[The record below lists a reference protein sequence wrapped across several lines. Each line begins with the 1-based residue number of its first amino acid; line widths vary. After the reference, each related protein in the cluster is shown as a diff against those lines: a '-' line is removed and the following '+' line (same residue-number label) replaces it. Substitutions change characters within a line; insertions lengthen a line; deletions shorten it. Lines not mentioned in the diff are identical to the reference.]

1 MTGYSW
7 KLLLFFTR
15 KQHIGIFS
23 AALGAAALVSA
34 LRTLLSIVLGR
45 VFDIISQLGQ
55 GARTGQIALADVS
68 TWCLVLVGLGIGSWM
83 VNSSFLGLWIIFG
96 ELQAREAR
104 RLVFTSLLS
113 KRPEWFAALNDG
125 VRDFTFDYTRKMTL
139 IRINTVTFPYRLT
152 RLLLGKSVIFSWQH
166 LRCSDSSSVTLLHRV
181 LHLL

>member
-1 MTGYSW
+1 MPGTKSEPSLDSLRVCPSSSVSSMTGYSW

-68 TWCLVLVGLGIGSWM
+68 TWCLVLVSLGIGSWM

-125 VRDFTFDYTRKMTL
+125 VEGL
-139 IRINTVTFPYRLT
+139 HIR
-152 RLLLGKSVIFSWQH
+152 
-166 LRCSDSSSVTLLHRV
+166 LHT
-181 LHLL
+181 